1 MDDISTTTVK
11 GGYRNT
17 KGSIRCGM
25 LPTTSSILSLAMH
38 KYKAG
43 MSGYRPE
50 LTPDENL
57 DSKNDKKVHIVFLN
71 KKSVVDWLTEIT
83 GISPAKWLY
92 ETKNPFNTS
101 TINFEIEKWD
111 SADVCWVNISIQR
124 NNKFEWQLTL
134 FGLAIIIGLLIFA
147 IFVLHKVFFNLL

>member
-1 MDDISTTTVK
+1 MDDISTTTLK
-11 GGYRNT
+11 DGYRST
-17 KGSIRCGM
+17 KGSIRCGII
-25 LPTTSSILSLAMH
+25 PSTSSILSLAMR

-57 DSKNDKKVHIVFLN
+57 NSKARIVFLN
-71 KKSVVDWLTEIT
+71 KKSIMDWLTEIT
-83 GISPAKWLY
+83 GVSPTKWLY

-134 FGLAIIIGLLIFA
+134 FGLSIILGLLAFLILIICKIF
-147 IFVLHKVFFNLL
+147 I